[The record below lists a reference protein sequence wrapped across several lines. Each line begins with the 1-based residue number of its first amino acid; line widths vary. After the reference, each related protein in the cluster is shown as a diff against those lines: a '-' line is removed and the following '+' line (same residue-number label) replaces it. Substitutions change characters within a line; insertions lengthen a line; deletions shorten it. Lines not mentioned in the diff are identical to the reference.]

1 MGQCFIFKDL
11 TNYFILINNKLCIY
25 WEFKTYK
32 VFNIIFILC
41 EKEHWCFTNMKL
53 QPWYVLVI
61 IHSLDYPIDKF
72 YNKDYIHR
80 INDLAH
86 IAKEKNEIVPRGET
100 AFQTS
105 RRGSDLSEE
114 M

>member
-1 MGQCFIFKDL
+1 M
-11 TNYFILINNKLCIY
+11 
-25 WEFKTYK
+25 
-32 VFNIIFILC
+32 
-41 EKEHWCFTNMKL
+41 
-53 QPWYVLVI
+53 I